1 MAESGCIFCEIVS
14 GRKPAVVIYED
25 NQVMVFKDISPRAP
39 VHLLVIPKK
48 HIRSLNDLAPEDF
61 ETVTAM
67 IFTCQSTAERLGF
80 ARTGYRLIFNVE
92 SGGGQDVFHLHLHL
106 LAGW

>member
-1 MAESGCIFCEIVS
+1 MVEPDCIFCDIIN
-14 GRKPAVVIYED
+14 GRKPATVVYQD
-25 NQVMVFKDISPRAP
+25 DQVMIFKDILPRAP

-48 HIRSLNDLAPEDF
+48 HIRSLNDLTAADR

-67 IFTCQSTAERLGF
+67 LFSSQTIAARLGF
-80 ARTGYRLIFNVE
+80 ANQGYRLIFNVE

-106 LAGW
+106 MAGW